1 MQRLIG
7 GSDQQTNFGE
17 SSTSINNPAASVAV
31 VGKQIEL
38 INEMIAKMSES
49 HRGPEQH
56 HQEYKNQPN
65 DYTNVAGRMI
75 APNHLGL
82 QGQNLQFNQ
91 NQNAMNNILP
101 NALMLNYMM
110 AQQNQQAL
118 KSVHQQQLMWP
129 TLPQAY
135 PFPSGSQP
143 LLQSN
148 FSQQHFMT
156 PHAATQQQDLRILPP
171 RHPGFIVPLVPPRFP
186 YDHQQFLSGANAA
199 AATAAPAMFATP
211 AISGQVQ
218 RDLCQVCNDKVIC
231 LLSVENF
238 QINY

>member
-1 MQRLIG
+1 ML
-7 GSDQQTNFGE
+7 T
-17 SSTSINNPAASVAV
+17 
-31 VGKQIEL
+31 GKQIEL
-38 INEMIAKMSES
+38 FKEMIAKMSAS
-49 HRGPEQH
+49 QLGSEQH
-56 HQEYKNQPN
+56 HQEYKNQLN
-65 DYTNVAGRMI
+65 EDVTGQMNQLRL
-75 APNHLGL
+75 HL
-82 QGQNLQFNQ
+82 QNQNFQFNQ
-91 NQNAMNNILP
+91 SQNAMKNFNVQP
-101 NALMLNYMM
+101 NALALPNYMM
-110 AQQNQQAL
+110 PQQNQQAL

-156 PHAATQQQDLRILPP
+156 PHAATQQQDLLRILPP